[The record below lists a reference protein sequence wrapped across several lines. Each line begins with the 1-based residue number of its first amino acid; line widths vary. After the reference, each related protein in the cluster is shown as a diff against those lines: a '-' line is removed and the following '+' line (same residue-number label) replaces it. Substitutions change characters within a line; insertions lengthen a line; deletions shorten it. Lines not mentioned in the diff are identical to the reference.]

1 MEADED
7 IFEERVEED
16 MSRIVDPRDMMITRL
31 HNTVKGHAQSV
42 LMDTMLTPE
51 EKKEDFEIIEEF
63 VHYVDGYYENQR
75 KLADYDRM
83 KEEYERWQRDLIDDG
98 R

>member
-1 MEADED
+1 
-7 IFEERVEED
+7 
-16 MSRIVDPRDMMITRL
+16 
-31 HNTVKGHAQSV
+31 
-42 LMDTMLTPE
+42 MDRSLTPE

-83 KEEYERWQRDLIDDG
+83 KAEYDRWQRDLIDDG